1 MKHWSRLVATGVLL
15 LVLVGFIGPTP
26 AGAQQPIVIKLGN
39 VQPADMPVNIG
50 LRKFADLVAERTK
63 NQIQVQVFPASQ
75 LGTEQEILEGVQL
88 GTVHMFEGSTG
99 SVGRFLPELEA
110 FAAPYIWRDTDHM
123 LKVVRGPMGAGLV
136 DRLVKAKGMRILDLG
151 WLFGNRHLTTKAKA
165 VSRPEDLKGMKIR
178 VQPTAIY
185 LDTIRAMGAN
195 PTPMDWKEVYLGLQ
209 SGVIDG
215 QENPP
220 SVLYSAK
227 LFEVQK
233 YVMLT
238 GHITQNQA
246 IVINDRFY
254 QGLSPAFQKIL
265 LESAIDA
272 GNFQNELVVKQEK
285 VDLDRLK
292 EKGMTVVQPDVKAF
306 REATKNVYKKF
317 AEKWEPRFYERIQE
331 VK

>member
-1 MKHWSRLVATGVLL
+1 MKRRVVLWGVSA
-15 LVLVGFIGPTP
+15 LVLIGLMRVGP

-50 LRKFADLVAERTK
+50 LRKFADMVAEKTK

-88 GTVHMFEGSTG
+88 GTIHMFEGSTG

-110 FAAPYIWRDTDHM
+110 FAAPYVWRDSDHM
-123 LKVVRGPMGAGLV
+123 LKVVRGPIGASLA

-165 VSRPEDLKGMKIR
+165 INKPEDLKGMKIR

-220 SVLYSAK
+220 SVIYSAK

-246 IVINDRFY
+246 IVINDKFY
-254 QGLSPAFQKIL
+254 RGLSPAFQKIL
-265 LESAIDA
+265 LESAIEA

-306 REATKNVYKKF
+306 REATKDVYKKF

>member
-1 MKHWSRLVATGVLL
+1 MKRRMVVCVVLALL
-15 LVLVGFIGPTP
+15 LGGLAGPGQ
-26 AGAQQPIVIKLGN
+26 AGAQQPILIKLGN

-99 SVGRFLPELEA
+99 AVGRFLPDLEA

-123 LKVVRGPMGAGLV
+123 LKVVRGPIGNSLA
-136 DRLVKAKGMRILDLG
+136 DRLVKAKGMRMLDLG

-165 VSRPEDLKGMKIR
+165 VHGPDDLKGMKIR
-178 VQPTAIY
+178 VQPVGIY

-220 SVLYSAK
+220 SVIFSAK

-246 IVINDRFY
+246 IVINEKFY

-265 LESAIDA
+265 LDAAIEA
-272 GNFQNELVVKQEK
+272 GNFQNDLVLKQEK
-285 VDLDRLK
+285 TDLDRLK
-292 EKGMTVVQPDVKAF
+292 EKGMTVVQPDMKAF
-306 REATKNVYKKF
+306 REATKDVHKKYT
-317 AEKWEPRFYERIQE
+317 EKWEPRFYERIQE
-331 VK
+331 VR